1 MISNSYV
8 EDSWDEEEEIDDISD
23 TDEEGIFN

>member
-8 EDSWDEEEEIDDISD
+8 EDLLDEEEDIDDISD